1 METPI
6 IMNMT
11 FGKAF
16 AECVNN
22 EKIIGR
28 KNEEK
33 YVIIAQVPA
42 IIGEDIIPKMSSLNK
57 NIKELLLATCGRI
70 HYHNQLLKINLNT
83 GEAEQY
89 IPTAE
94 DLFAIDW
101 RVIDGDVLEEVIWRF
116 NKDSLAKTLKESK

>member
-16 AECVNN
+16 EECVKND
-22 EKIIGR
+22 KIIGR
-28 KNEEK
+28 KNKMK
-33 YVIIAQVPA
+33 YIINAQVPA
-42 IIGEDIIPKMSSLNK
+42 IINEDIVPKMTSLNK
-57 NIKELLLATCGRI
+57 AVKNIILATCNRI
-70 HYHNQLLKINLNT
+70 SYHNQLLKINLST

-101 RVIDGDVLEEVIWRF
+101 RTIEGDVLEEVIQRYT
-116 NKDSLAKTLKESK
+116 KDDILKD